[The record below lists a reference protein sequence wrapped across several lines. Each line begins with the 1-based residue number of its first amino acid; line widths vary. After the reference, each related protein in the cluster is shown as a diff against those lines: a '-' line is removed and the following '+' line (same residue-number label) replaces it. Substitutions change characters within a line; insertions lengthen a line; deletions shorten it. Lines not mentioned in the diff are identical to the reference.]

1 MKKSTPSISVRRS
14 LVKLGEDL
22 RFARL
27 RRDLPMTLVAQRAK
41 ISLSTLG
48 KIEDGDPDVGL
59 GNYAA
64 VMFALN
70 LGTPFSDL
78 IDPSKD
84 EVGLQLDLE
93 NVPKRARKTVTVRA
107 RGGE

>member
-14 LVKLGEDL
+14 LVKLGGDL

-41 ISLSTLG
+41 TSLSTLG
-48 KIEDGDPDVGL
+48 KIENGDPDVSL

-70 LGTPFSDL
+70 LGTPLSDL

-93 NVPKRARKTVTVRA
+93 NVPKRARKNVAAGVRST
-107 RGGE
+107 E

>member
-1 MKKSTPSISVRRS
+1 MKKSAPSLTVRRS
-14 LVKLGEDL
+14 LSKFGEDL

-27 RRDLPMTLVAQRAK
+27 RRDLPMALVAQRAK

-48 KIEDGDPDVGL
+48 KIEDGDPDVSL

-64 VMFALN
+64 AMFALN

-78 IDPSKD
+78 VDPAKD

-93 NVPKRARKTVTVRA
+93 NVPKRARKRVA
-107 RGGE
+107 AKIGGGA

>member
-1 MKKSTPSISVRRS
+1 MKKSAPSLTVRRS
-14 LVKLGEDL
+14 LAKFGEDL

-27 RRDLPMTLVAQRAK
+27 RRDLPMALVAQRAK

-48 KIEDGDPDVGL
+48 KIEDGDPDVSL

-64 VMFALN
+64 AMFALN

-78 IDPSKD
+78 VDPAKD

-93 NVPKRARKTVTVRA
+93 NVPKRARKRVA
-107 RGGE
+107 AKIGGGA